1 MHAFQVTRRLLSLGP
16 QYDVVGEDGRHVVVR
31 SRVLSL
37 TPKLTM
43 TAGEAG
49 HELCTI
55 EGNLLKTRFDCK
67 LDGRAVATLGFK
79 IITLEK
85 SFTLT
90 IGGHECKA
98 EGDVPAFDFKLS
110 DQHGGPLMAVS
121 KQCSLRDRFQVC
133 VAEAMPW
140 QVAVMAAVAV
150 DQKYVNE
157 DAEAVAV

>member
-1 MHAFQVTRRLLSLGP
+1 MQSFQVTRRLLSFGP

-31 SRVLSL
+31 AKVLSF

-55 EGNLLKTRFDCK
+55 EGNLLKTRYACK

-79 IITLEK
+79 MVSFEK
-85 SFTLT
+85 TFTLRL
-90 IGGHECKA
+90 GAHECKA
-98 EGDVPAFDFKLS
+98 EGDVPAFDFKLR
-110 DQHGGPLMAVS
+110 DEHGGPLMTVR
-121 KQCSLRDRFQVC
+121 KQWSLRDRFQVC

-150 DQKYVNE
+150 DQKYASE

>member
-1 MHAFQVTRRLLSLGP
+1 MQAFQVTRRLLSFGP

-31 SRVLSL
+31 GRVLSF

-43 TAGEAG
+43 TAGEGG

-55 EGNLLKTRFDCK
+55 EGNLLKTRYGCK
-67 LDGRAVATLGFK
+67 LDGRPVAALGFK
-79 IITLEK
+79 MISFEK
-85 SFTLT
+85 TFTLT
-90 IGGHECKA
+90 IGGRECRA

-110 DQHGGPLMAVS
+110 DEHGGPLMAVR
-121 KQCSLRDRFQVC
+121 KQWSLRDRFQVY
-133 VAEAMPW
+133 VADGMPW

-150 DQKYVNE
+150 DQKYVSE